1 LTISSLKDFDI
12 LFKNMI
18 KENEGKIT
26 GDYIITDEVLGSG
39 KQIKRSLCRIK

>member
-1 LTISSLKDFDI
+1 
-12 LFKNMI
+12 MI

-39 KQIKRSLCRIK
+39 AYGVVK